1 MSTSSFPIWLGQPL
15 GALGSAKQ
23 DIPTL
28 TPYLASVRADGTPA
42 PAFLVLPGGGYGGL
56 ASHEGQGFAEW
67 FVAHGISAFVLQYRL
82 GSHGYRHPVMLQ
94 DAARA
99 LRLLRA
105 RAGEFAID
113 PTRIGL
119 IGSSAGGHLAATLLT
134 RFDAGDAVASDP
146 VERFSSRPD
155 VGILCYPVIT
165 LTEPFTHRGSRDNLL
180 GAGASE
186 ELRLALSAELQVT
199 AATPPT
205 FIWHTVE
212 DPVVPVENAFL
223 FASALRRNGVPF
235 ALHVYEPGQHG
246 LGLGQTEWGPTALRW
261 LRLRWPDVTV

>member
-1 MSTSSFPIWLGQPL
+1 MITSSFPIWPDQPP
-15 GALGSAKQ
+15 GALGSAEQ

-28 TPYLASVRADGTPA
+28 TPYLAPVRADGTPA
-42 PAFLVLPGGGYGGL
+42 PAFLVLPGGGYGML
-56 ASHEGQGFAEW
+56 AGHEGQGFAEW
-67 FVAHGISAFVLQYRL
+67 FAAHGISAFVLRYRL
-82 GSHGYRHPVMLQ
+82 GSHGYRHPVMLH

-105 RAGEFAID
+105 RASEFAID
-113 PTRIGL
+113 PARIGL

-134 RFDAGDAVASDP
+134 RFDAGNSAASDP

-180 GAGASE
+180 GADAPE
-186 ELRLALSAELQVT
+186 ELRLALSAERQVT
-199 AATPPT
+199 PATPPT

-212 DPVVPVENAFL
+212 DAAVPVENAFL
-223 FASALRRNGVPF
+223 FASALRKNGVPF
-235 ALHVYEPGQHG
+235 ALHVYEPGTHG
-246 LGLGQTEWGPTALRW
+246 LGLNQTEWGPTALRW
-261 LRLRWPDVTV
+261 LGLRWPDVSV